1 MPIIIVVTL
10 AIFCVLIVGTWH
22 YLGSVEKSKKMIFI
36 FIGIFISYLMTLF
49 VFSTSKSGITYPSQ
63 EIESMVQNIIVF
75 VFTGLNGILILPYIG
90 RLLDKVNENEITKQ
104 QLQKRIIILIIAI
117 IVIFIFESN
126 YLRGTQNGILNIYQK
141 AINKL

>member
-1 MPIIIVVTL
+1 MPIIIIIIL